1 LEKRLNETI
10 RSVPMSDFRKGL
22 ADLQD
27 AARKKLASKAMFWN
41 YTLVGLCA
49 RCIQWT
55 NSA

>member
-1 LEKRLNETI
+1 
-10 RSVPMSDFRKGL
+10 MSDFRKGL